1 LEEGA
6 GKRCSECAHHY
17 TLTDLSFHARSGL
30 LHATDWLPTLL
41 RVAGARDVDSLL
53 PCDRDGFDQWRSIR
67 RNEPS
72 RRTRMV
78 YELDTEEGYG
88 AVRIDNW
95 KLVSCSSDLTQ
106 GACGSVGST
115 ACCFLVAVAFPS
127 STLWVPHSMCKCK
140 FDKCIPQGGRLWW
153 VLLWIFSFLKTVQGP

>member
-1 LEEGA
+1 MEEGA

-17 TLTDLSFHARSGL
+17 TLTDLSFHAHSGL

-41 RVAGARDVDSLL
+41 RVAGARDVGSLL
-53 PCDRDGFDQWRSIR
+53 PGDRDGFDQWRSIR

-95 KLVSCSSDLTQ
+95 KLVSCSSDQTQ

-115 ACCFLVAVAFPS
+115 TGGSVLFSCCCSVSQLN
-127 STLWVPHSMCKCK
+127 TLGAAQYVHMQ
-140 FDKCIPQGGRLWW
+140 I
-153 VLLWIFSFLKTVQGP
+153 